1 MGKRTVGAAFL
12 WLGLAVAG
20 SCGGASQPEEKQPRE
35 TSAPPVNLAAE
46 QALREASLDGQ
57 TVAMAAAVEQGAR
70 VDAADGEGR
79 TALMYA
85 AFNGHTESVRWLL
98 DRGAAVGAR
107 ENVGRTA
114 LMFASTGPFS
124 ETVRVLLEFGSN
136 PNQADDH
143 EGWTPIMFAAGEG
156 QLEVIQIL
164 LDHGADP
171 STVDQDGQVAADHAA
186 ANNHPQAEHVLREAM
201 R

>member
-1 MGKRTVGAAFL
+1 MSRRTVGAAIL
-12 WLGLAVAG
+12 WLGLAVPW
-20 SCGGASQPEEKQPRE
+20 SCGGASQPEEKQSRE
-35 TSAPPVNLAAE
+35 TSAPSVNLAAE
-46 QALREASLDGQ
+46 QALREASLKGQ

-70 VDAADGEGR
+70 IDAADGDRR

-85 AFNGHTESVRWLL
+85 AFNGHAESVRWLL
-98 DRGAAVGAR
+98 DRGAAVGAQD
-107 ENVGRTA
+107 NVGRTA

-124 ETVRVLLEFGSN
+124 ETVRLLLEFGSN
-136 PNQADDH
+136 PNQADEY

-156 QLEVIQIL
+156 QLEVIEIL

-171 STVDQDGQVAADHAA
+171 SAVDKDGQVAADHAA
-186 ANNHPQAEHVLREAM
+186 ANNHPQVEDALRVAM